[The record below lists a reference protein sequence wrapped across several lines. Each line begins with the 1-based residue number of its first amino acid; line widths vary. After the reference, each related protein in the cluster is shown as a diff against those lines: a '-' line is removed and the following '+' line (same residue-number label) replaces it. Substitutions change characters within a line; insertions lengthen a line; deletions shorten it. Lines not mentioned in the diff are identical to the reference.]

1 MKRLL
6 LFTCVAFFAIS
17 CNNDSD
23 KGETKPAAAASADV
37 KYDYAYTLDEPYKN
51 WQPGDQ
57 QHVVNV
63 LKSLKA
69 WETGDIDACM
79 TMFAD
84 SVDVRFDGFR
94 QKFSKD
100 SLKTFFA
107 AGRAGVSS
115 VSIKMNDWESVISS
129 DKKEQWV
136 TLWYDETTTDKAGK
150 TETIAIV
157 DDVKIVDGKCTVL
170 DQKIQHSPAKK

>member
-1 MKRLL
+1 MKRLM
-6 LFTCVAFFAIS
+6 LFSCIAFFAIS
-17 CNNDSD
+17 CNNNGDKADS
-23 KGETKPAAAASADV
+23 KAAASSSDV
-37 KYDYAYTLDEPYKN
+37 KYDYAYTLDKPYKN

-57 QHVVNV
+57 QHVVTV

-69 WETGDIDACM
+69 WETGDMEACM
-79 TMFAD
+79 VAFAD

-107 AGRAGVSS
+107 AGKAGVSS
-115 VSIKMNDWESVISS
+115 VSIKMYDWESVISS
-129 DKKEQWV
+129 DKKDQWV

-157 DDVKIVDGKCTVL
+157 DDLKIVDGKITEL
-170 DQKIQHSPAKK
+170 DQKIQHYPTKK

>member
-94 QKFSKD
+94 Q
-100 SLKTFFA
+100 FF
-107 AGRAGVSS
+107 
-115 VSIKMNDWESVISS
+115 I
-129 DKKEQWV
+129 
-136 TLWYDETTTDKAGK
+136 DKAGK
-150 TETIAIV
+150 FSPRFHFAFVGFI
-157 DDVKIVDGKCTVL
+157 DDTAARDFHHGNG
-170 DQKIQHSPAKK
+170 

>member
-6 LFTCVAFFAIS
+6 LFSCIALFAIS
-17 CNNDSD
+17 CNNNAEKADNN
-23 KGETKPAAAASADV
+23 TATASSDV

-57 QHVVNV
+57 QHVVTV

-69 WETGDIDACM
+69 WEKGDMEACM
-79 TMFAD
+79 ASFAD
-84 SVDVRFDGFR
+84 SVDVRLDGFR

-100 SLKTFFA
+100 SLKTFLA
-107 AGRAGVSS
+107 AGRARLSS
-115 VSIKMNDWESVISS
+115 ADIKMSDWESVISS
-129 DKKEQWV
+129 DKKHQWV
-136 TLWYDETTTDKAGK
+136 TLWYDETTTDKTGK

-157 DDVKIVDGKCTVL
+157 DDLKIVDGKIAEL
-170 DQKIQHSPAKK
+170 DQKIQHLPAKN